1 MNKAIALYGQV
12 SSSYVIAPKSI
23 GRRRSRFPE
32 FFTIQPGGL
41 AHDARLI
48 RTLALRVGGEYS
60 HRKAVLMLATL
71 RDVNELTDEKVAEL
85 LDMSSLDLAR
95 YMSKVLR
102 RDAVRRT
109 VLSQGN
115 LHKFH
120 SVITEGADPALSVDE
135 VSSAIVDYRRN
146 ELWGFEAHGAESF
159 FEVLKREAARLRQE
173 RSNLRDCRRKGLHT
187 NSLKL
192 DLQLNEII
200 DQLADIE
207 AFIEAHAPVEDR
219 FEWFQTTEAD
229 EFFSRLMQ
237 GAQELY
243 HNAVAARIQSFG
255 VMSENCKAALV
266 QARDLIA
273 WMNASNYYFD
283 VQIYSR
289 DLIYLQTLDIDTDAT
304 KWSIEE

>member
-12 SSSYVIAPKSI
+12 SSNYIIAPKSI

-60 HRKAVLMLATL
+60 HRRAVLMLATL
-71 RDVNELTDEKVAEL
+71 RDSNELTDAKVAEL
-85 LDMSSLDLAR
+85 LDMSSMELAQ
-95 YMSKVLR
+95 YMAKVLR

-109 VLSQGN
+109 ILSRGN

-120 SVITEGADPALSVDE
+120 SVITEGPDSKLAEEE
-135 VSSAIVDYRRN
+135 VAESIFNYRRA
-146 ELWGFEAHGAESF
+146 EFWGFEEHGAESF
-159 FEVLKREAARLRQE
+159 FEVLKREVARLRQE
-173 RSNLRDCRRKGLHT
+173 RSNLRDYRRKGLHT

-192 DLQLNEII
+192 DLQLNEINGQI
-200 DQLADIE
+200 ADIE
-207 AFIEAHAPVEDR
+207 AFIEKHAPIEDR
-219 FEWFQTTEAD
+219 FEWFQITEAD
-229 EFFSRLMQ
+229 EFFSRLMHD
-237 GAQELY
+237 AQEFY

-255 VMSENCKAALV
+255 VMSEQCKAALT

-283 VQIYSR
+283 VRIYSQ
-289 DLIYLQTLDIDTDAT
+289 DIIHLQILDIDTDAT